1 MKRNLWIGVV
11 LVGLNAFVALLT
23 LVWLPYGPT
32 EMAGG
37 RLSPPSCQ
45 RKCESL
51 RSREPTQIS
60 SPVPKKAP
68 PLTPTVQD
76 VGHRLCHGPDLAG
89 ARGHVCRSRDSRAG
103 ET

>member
-37 RLSPPSCQ
+37 RLSPPSWAHPAGTD
-45 RKCESL
+45 RL
-51 RSREPTQIS
+51 GRDYLTQVMI
-60 SPVPKKAP
+60 
-68 PLTPTVQD
+68 
-76 VGHRLCHGPDLAG
+76 G
-89 ARGHVCRSRDSRAG
+89 ARIAMTVGIGATLLGGLIGTTLGVLAAYARRRLGDALAA
-103 ET
+103 TN